1 MRGKNKYIVPLLL
14 AGLTTTTGLVTTI
27 NPQQQAVVQAETSA
41 EQSVAGLDL
50 QLKGGFEDSYQLNT
64 PIQMPA
70 VTVGDVS
77 SSYTLT
83 YKITRG
89 SKLIKTIDLVNASG
103 RGDDDN
109 KFIPKATGVYDVTIT
124 ATETGSNRVLSTIE
138 DLKIVVSKTDA
149 SIKLPTNSK
158 YVIPAQIPAEHE
170 SGLRIPKPEVVITN
184 EDGEE
189 SSATSGLEVVL
200 FNSKGVEKT
209 LDEVAGTAENGNVAY
224 YQVTKDDIKE
234 AGTYQIRYVYK
245 EGDATITSLD
255 TNFQVVEDLDI
266 SDIDLRMKLQSSI
279 PSTGNVNTDISVPK
293 VTVLPNKDATDG
305 INAHI
310 TITYSK
316 ILGNGQF
323 GEPKEIDYD
332 TYTFCPEEVGN
343 YVLSYKVDLNELY
356 SGVQSET
363 YNPSTII
370 KVTDNKEPSV
380 RPTVDYTVT
389 EGVVSVGGE
398 NVTKDNSNEKLPNIK
413 YSVPSVVFVN
423 EEFSLPAIYGEDNLS
438 AYSNIKFSREIAG
451 NNTVTKYYRSYENE
465 NNPVYAANEAVQG
478 IKLTTAG
485 NYEIRYRATDENGK
499 TIKATY
505 TLVVKERDDVSDSK
519 FNIKMNVGVSTITN
533 KETLSFSKPTASDT
547 YDSELDVRTYYD
559 LWATKPTELGELPAN
574 GERTGYIEDTRKE
587 LVDLKNGKY
596 SIKVGNLATTAKY
609 IRIYTVAKRDYSI
622 NEEVNGYTTAIEKWV
637 QINNVEEDQYAPIFK
652 ISGEDATDAEKW
664 NTQLLDLNKDITIK
678 TSGEDTVTV
687 TKITNTGF
695 AQGKYN
701 SDSDVQNITYGSTDL
716 AAFDQGKDIIKLPKV
731 SFTDKDENL
740 KIRVTIK
747 DRNGNT
753 VTKTDYGNISKSEE
767 SDSWTYEISDVAFKL
782 SSSGMYTVT
791 YRAEDIAGNISVKT
805 YGIRVNDKTAPTI
818 VIENE
823 DRFGGDVELG
833 EFFEVP
839 VGTLIKDGKTLTD
852 RDVTWQV
859 YGGDVDRRS
868 DGFYALEAGTYYVK
882 YSGDDGIGNTQN
894 LKDDSL
900 FYINVKDTTAPV
912 FNNEEGSLPSAKAW
926 DRDEDE
932 NKVEEMRIDIPTLY
946 ATDPIRNQSID
957 VKVTVTG
964 PDGTV
969 KVQLDSEA
977 DKNYFV
983 AKKEGKYIIKYEA
996 TDDSKNTTTKTM
1008 ELALGDCVAPK
1019 VEWLNNYS
1027 VPTKVELDRDLVLNL
1042 SNMKLTDDQ
1051 TSPDKLKDNLTI
1063 KLIKPDGT
1071 TTVKNNG
1078 NEGLNYE
1085 WTLTETGSYTL
1096 NITVKDEAGNT
1107 ETYRYT
1113 IEVPAKEADTKTIS
1127 PVVGTVLI
1135 VVSVVIL
1142 AGVVIYF
1149 VISSRK
1155 KAPVKPSRTKKK

>member
-1 MRGKNKYIVPLLL
+1 MKGKNKYIVPLLL
-14 AGLTTTTGLVTTI
+14 AGLTTATGLVTTI
-27 NPQQQAVVQAETSA
+27 NPQQQAVVQAETST

-50 QLKGGFEDSYQLNT
+50 QLKGGFKDSYTLNT
-64 PIQMPA
+64 PITMPE
-70 VTVGDVS
+70 VIVS
-77 SSYTLT
+77 GASGNVTLT

-89 SKLIKTIDLVNASG
+89 SKTIETITLGSTDS
-103 RGDDDN
+103 RESDEK
-109 KFIPKATGVYDVTIT
+109 KFTPKATGAYDVTIT
-124 ATETGSNRVLSTIE
+124 ATEEGSNRVLSAIE

-170 SGLRIPKPEVVITN
+170 TGLRIPKPEVVITG

-189 SSATSGLEVVL
+189 TTATSGLEVIL

-209 LDEVAGTAENGNVAY
+209 LTEVAGTAENGNVAY
-224 YQVTKDDIKE
+224 YQVTKDDIKD

-255 TNFQVVEDLDI
+255 TNFQVVKDLDI
-266 SDIDLRMKLQSSI
+266 SDIDLRMKLQSSV

-316 ILGNGQF
+316 VLGNGQF

-356 SGVQSET
+356 TGVQSEP

-380 RPTVDYTVT
+380 RPTVNYTVT
-389 EGVVSVGGE
+389 DGVVSVGDE

-423 EEFSLPAIYGEDNLS
+423 EAFSLPAIYGEDNLS
-438 AYSNIKFSREIAG
+438 SYSNIKFSREIAG
-451 NNTVTKYYRSYENE
+451 NNTVTKYYRSYENGTDTIY
-465 NNPVYAANEAVQG
+465 PANEAVQN
-478 IKLTTAG
+478 ITLTTAG

-519 FNIKMNVGVSTITN
+519 FSIKMNVGVSTITN

-547 YDSELDVRTYYD
+547 YDSELEVRTYYD
-559 LWATKPTELGELPAN
+559 LWTTKPETLGELSAN
-574 GERTGYIEDTRKE
+574 GERDGYIANTRNE

-596 SIKVGNLATTAKY
+596 SIKVGDLESTAKY

-622 NEEVNGYTTAIEKWV
+622 TEDNGYTTAIEKWV
-637 QINNVEEDQYAPIFK
+637 QINKINEDTTAPTFK
-652 ISGEDATDAEKW
+652 ISGEETTVAEKW
-664 NTQLLDLNKDITIK
+664 NAQLLELNKDITIK
-678 TSGEDTVTV
+678 NRGEDTVSV
-687 TKITNTGF
+687 TKITDTGF
-695 AQGKYN
+695 AHGKYN
-701 SDSDVQNITYGSTDL
+701 SDSLEQNITYGSTDL

-731 SFTDKDENL
+731 SFQDKDENL

-753 VTKTDYGNISKSEE
+753 VTKTDYGNISKSSV
-767 SDSWTYEISDVAFKL
+767 SDGWIYEISDVAFKL

-791 YRAEDIAGNISVKT
+791 YRAEDVAGNITVKT

-839 VGTLIKDGKTLTD
+839 VGTLIKDGETLTD

-882 YSGDDGIGNTQN
+882 YSGSDGIGNTQN
-894 LKDDSL
+894 LQDDSL

-926 DRDEDE
+926 ERDEDE
-932 NKVEEMRIDIPTLY
+932 EKVEEMRIDIPTLF
-946 ATDPIRNQSID
+946 ATDPIRNQSVD
-957 VKVTVTG
+957 VKVTITG

-969 KVQLDSEA
+969 KVQLDSETE
-977 DKNYFV
+977 KNYFI
-983 AKKEGKYIIKYEA
+983 AKKEGKYTIKYEA

-1027 VPTKVELDRDLVLNL
+1027 VPTKVDLNSDLVLNL
-1042 SNMKLTDDQ
+1042 SNMKLEDDE

-1096 NITVKDEAGNT
+1096 NITVKDEAGNS
-1107 ETYRYT
+1107 ETYKYT
-1113 IEVPAKEADTKTIS
+1113 IEVPAEETDTKTIS